1 MPLPERSPGT
11 SFERVAITGASGLL
25 GSALATQLRNDN
37 VTVHRL
43 RRGARA
49 VSPDIAWSPES
60 GALDLAA
67 LEGVDAIV
75 NLAGEPIAER
85 WTAERKAAIR
95 ESRIA
100 STSLL
105 ARTLTRLKRP
115 PRVLLS
121 GSAIGI
127 YGSRGDEVLD
137 EQSAPGS
144 DFLAETAIAWEQAAS
159 PARDAGAR
167 VVLLRTGI
175 VLSRSGG
182 ALSKMLTP
190 FRFGLGGRIGSGK
203 QWMSWISLRDWVSAA
218 LYLLNASAFDGPV
231 NLVSP
236 SAVSNAEFTK
246 SLAHVLGRPTLGI
259 VPAALVNLV
268 FGEMGRATLLA
279 SQRVEPKRLLQ
290 EGFEFAHP
298 TLEQALRAELSGD
311 RARS

>member
-1 MPLPERSPGT
+1 M
-11 SFERVAITGASGLL
+11 SFERIAITGASGLL
-25 GSALATQLRNDN
+25 GSALAAQLRKDS
-37 VTVHRL
+37 VTVHRM

-49 VSPDIAWSPES
+49 VSPDIAWSPEA
-60 GALDLAA
+60 GVLDLAA
-67 LEGVDAIV
+67 LEGVDAVV
-75 NLAGEPIAER
+75 NLAGEPIAAR

-95 ESRIA
+95 DSRVK

-105 ARTLTRLKRP
+105 AQTLARLKRP

-121 GSAIGI
+121 GSATGI
-127 YGSRGDEVLD
+127 YGSRGDEILD
-137 EQSAPGS
+137 ENSAPGS
-144 DFLAETAIAWEQAAS
+144 DFLAEIAIGWEEAAA
-159 PARDAGAR
+159 PARDAGVR

-190 FRFGLGGRIGSGK
+190 FRFGLGGRIGSGR
-203 QWMSWISLRDWVSAA
+203 QWMSWISVRDWVSAA
-218 LYLLNASAFDGPV
+218 LFLLNASALDGPV

-236 SAVSNAEFTK
+236 SPVPNAEFTT

-259 VPAALVNLV
+259 VPAALVDLL

-290 EGFEFAHP
+290 QGFVFAHP
-298 TLEQALRAELSGD
+298 TLEQALRAELAAE